1 MIVDDETKECP
12 FCAETIKAKAIKCKH
27 CGEMLDSSI
36 PSSNHKMNLVTATP
50 KDESDKNQ
58 LNPAAGNISS
68 FKKIRATIGWFLTFL
83 IILLIIINLIDLKLL
98 KDDFNTSKLKALD
111 DYKNNKLKV
120 LDDFK
125 NNKINVLN
133 DIKLKINQGDNAG
146 ALTIASKYLET
157 GDKELIKL
165 NATAA
170 SNIDDFVYK
179 ICEIFNQDTASYRC
193 VVSSLSHTISV
204 DMNTTPEKAKLIC
217 DEVVKSALGNK
228 TNYAVGWKI
237 EFNTPI
243 ANKNIPLNSELSGN
257 LNELDVKPYS
267 DEPIATCDF

>member
-1 MIVDDETKECP
+1 MQVAT
-12 FCAETIKAKAIKCKH
+12 
-27 CGEMLDSSI
+27 
-36 PSSNHKMNLVTATP
+36 VTP

-58 LNPAAGNISS
+58 LNPATENISS
-68 FKKIRATIGWFLTFL
+68 FKNNRAHIGCMTYIRWFLTFI
-83 IILLIIINLIDLKLL
+83 IILLIVINLIDLRLL
-98 KDDFNTSKLKALD
+98 KDDFNTNNLKALD
-111 DYKNNKLKV
+111 DYRKNKLKV

-125 NNKINVLN
+125 NRKISLLN
-133 DIKLKINQGDNAG
+133 DIESKINQGDNGG
-146 ALTIASKYLET
+146 ALMIASKYLET

-165 NATAA
+165 NAIAA

-193 VVSSLSHTISV
+193 VVSSLSHNISV
-204 DMNTTPEKAKLIC
+204 DMNTTPEKAKFIC
-217 DEVVKSALGNK
+217 DAVIKSAFGNK
-228 TNYAVGWKI
+228 TYYAVGWKI

-243 ANKNIPLNSELSGN
+243 ANRNIPFNRELIGK